1 MMVLN
6 IRYIIAGI
14 PSTVANVGKDWKSE
28 KESLSVGKDFENTLR
43 VT

>member
-6 IRYIIAGI
+6 TKYFITRIL
-14 PSTVANVGKDWKSE
+14 STVPNNGKVWKSAM
-28 KESLSVGKDFENTLR
+28 ESFSVGKDFENTLR